1 MNALKMALAASSVT
15 VALSAAAAETTV
27 ALTDDALYLQRI
39 ESVYLATAGSAD
51 NLANLA
57 DGLRTATP
65 VTLVEANPDGTLST
79 LTFTPPTRP
88 MGYGNITHTL
98 DYATRDLAAAG
109 IDSPTAEQ
117 LHAALMGGTVTN
129 AAGETTQ
136 LAGVLQ
142 LRSHGMG
149 WGKIAHTLDISP
161 SPHSKAAFVPSDRG
175 AAVTVKP
182 TSGKATGITTA
193 GGAKLN
199 ATSSGKPS
207 KSGIVTASGGGA
219 SQARYSSGNG
229 HAKSG
234 IVTAGG
240 TSAGVSGVVNAQGN
254 GVHAGGLAGGRVSTA
269 GGGSGNGNAFGKS
282 KH

>member
-1 MNALKMALAASSVT
+1 MNTFKMALAASSVT
-15 VALSAAAAETTV
+15 VAFAAMAAETTV
-27 ALTDDALYLQRI
+27 AVTDDALYLQRI

-51 NLANLA
+51 NLADLA

-65 VTLVEANPDGTLST
+65 VTLVETNPDGTLAT

-109 IDSPTAEQ
+109 IDSPTTEQ

-142 LRSHGMG
+142 LRSQGMG
-149 WGKIAHTLDISP
+149 WGQIAHTLGISP
-161 SPHSKAAFVPSDRG
+161 SPYSKAALAPGGSG
-175 AAVTVKP
+175 SAVTAKP
-182 TSGKATGITTA
+182 ASGKASGITTA
-193 GGAKLN
+193 GGAKFN
-199 ATSSGKPS
+199 AGHSGKSS
-207 KSGIVTASGGGA
+207 KSGIVTASGSSA

-240 TSAGVSGVVNAQGN
+240 ASTGVSGVVNAQGN
-254 GVHAGGLAGGRVSTA
+254 SMHAGGLAGGRVSTA
-269 GGGSGNGNAFGKS
+269 GGGSGNGNALGKS

>member
-15 VALSAAAAETTV
+15 VALSATAAETTV
-27 ALTDDALYLQRI
+27 AVTDDARYLQRI

-65 VTLVEANPDGTLST
+65 VTLVETNPDGTLST

-142 LRSHGMG
+142 LRSQGMG
-149 WGKIAHTLDISP
+149 WGQIAHTLNISP
-161 SPHSKAAFVPSDRG
+161 SPYSKSALAPSG
-175 AAVTVKP
+175 GTAVTVKP
-182 TSGKATGITTA
+182 ASGKASGITTA

-199 ATSSGKPS
+199 AAHSGKSS
-207 KSGIVTASGGGA
+207 KSGIVNASGSSA

-240 TSAGVSGVVNAQGN
+240 ASAGISGVVNAQGN
-254 GVHAGGLAGGRVSTA
+254 SMHAGGLAGGRVSTA

>member
-1 MNALKMALAASSVT
+1 MHTLKMALAASSVA
-15 VALSAAAAETTV
+15 VAVAATAAETTV
-27 ALTDDALYLQRI
+27 AVTDDALYLQRI

-51 NLANLA
+51 NLANLSH
-57 DGLRTATP
+57 GLRTSTP
-65 VTLVEANPDGTLST
+65 VTLVDTNPDGTPST

-109 IDSPTAEQ
+109 IDTPTSEQ
-117 LHAALMGGTVTN
+117 LHAALMGGSVTN

-142 LRSHGMG
+142 LRSQGMG
-149 WGKIAHTLDISP
+149 WGKIAHTLNISP
-161 SPHSKAAFVPSDRG
+161 SPHSKAALAPGGSG
-175 AAVTVKP
+175 AAATAKP
-182 TSGKATGITTA
+182 ASGKASGITTA
-193 GGAKLN
+193 GGAKVN
-199 ATSSGKPS
+199 AGHSGKPA
-207 KSGIVTASGGGA
+207 KSGIVTASGGA
-219 SQARYSSGNG
+219 SRAKYSSGSG

-240 TSAGVSGVVNAQGN
+240 ASAGISGVTNAHGN
-254 GVHAGGLAGGRVSTA
+254 GVYAGGLAGGRVSTA

>member
-1 MNALKMALAASSVT
+1 MNCVKMALTAGSVAM
-15 VALSAAAAETTV
+15 VLSATAAETTV
-27 ALTDDALYLQRI
+27 AVTDDALYLQRI

-65 VTLVEANPDGTLST
+65 ITLVEANPDGTLST

-142 LRSHGMG
+142 LRSQGMG

-161 SPHSKAAFVPSDRG
+161 SPHSKAAFAPSDSG

-207 KSGIVTASGGGA
+207 
-219 SQARYSSGNG
+219 
-229 HAKSG
+229 KSG

>member
-1 MNALKMALAASSVT
+1 MKTLKMALAASTVT
-15 VALSAAAAETTV
+15 VALAATAAETTV
-27 ALTDDALYLQRI
+27 AVTDDALYLQRI
-39 ESVYLATAGSAD
+39 ESVYIGTAGSAD
-51 NLANLA
+51 NLANLSH
-57 DGLRTATP
+57 GLRTATP
-65 VTLVEANPDGTLST
+65 VTLVDTNTDGTLST

-109 IDSPTAEQ
+109 IDSPTSEQ

-142 LRSHGMG
+142 LRSQGMG

-161 SPHSKAAFVPSDRG
+161 SPHSKAALAPGNSG
-175 AAVTVKP
+175 AAVAAKP
-182 TSGKATGITTA
+182 ASGKSSGITTA
-193 GGAKLN
+193 GGTKAN
-199 ATSSGKPS
+199 AGHSGKPA
-207 KSGIVTASGGGA
+207 KSGIVTASGSGA
-219 SQARYSSGNG
+219 SQAKYSSGSG
-229 HAKSG
+229 HGKSG

-240 TSAGVSGVVNAQGN
+240 ASAGISGVTNAHGN

-269 GGGSGNGNAFGKS
+269 GGNSGNGNAFGKS